1 MASGSVCVCECERV
15 FGGGGGGERGA
26 EKDAHNSVLKFQ
38 DKSYLL
44 GIFFGVHTGK

>member
-1 MASGSVCVCECERV
+1 MCVNVNVCLEA
-15 FGGGGGGERGA
+15 GGGAERGA